1 MAGKFSIEG
10 AFSMSDRGSRVIGKI
25 ENRFD
30 SMSRKIQAKSAAVA
44 ARMGRMFDAAG
55 KGFQAFK
62 DKASEPLKA
71 IGGDLKTMGTAAVA
85 AGAAVGAGLV
95 SVMKTGMDFEKTLL
109 DAGNKFEP
117 GIKKTSALYATL
129 SKAAQDVGG
138 ATEFSSSQAAMALND
153 LAGAGFDAEAA
164 VAGLPKVVD
173 FATAASLDL
182 ASASEVAAKALG
194 AYGLKS
200 NDPAELAKNLEK
212 VTNVLMKTDALSS
225 TSVPALFE
233 ALKEGGPVA
242 RTAGASIEEFMAI
255 AGELGQAGIE
265 GSAAGTT
272 LKNMFLA
279 ISSPTDEA
287 AAAFTRFGIK
297 TKDAQG
303 NMRGA
308 IDVLADLSK
317 ATGKLGTADKAAAL
331 ESIFGKIPLAGVA
344 SVLDKTDTMRE
355 SKTALENSGG
365 QVALV
370 AASKRQST
378 QGSWDNLTS
387 GLEAVSLG
395 IFEIVGGPMKSLIDS
410 TTDWI
415 GKFKGD
421 AIPVVKAFVGGL
433 RDGFNAAW
441 PAIKAAVDILFNGF
455 GGKAEWLTRVKDFAV
470 VLGKVAAAAV
480 GVATVLGGMLA
491 ASIQVVTAAVN
502 ILTGAWNG
510 VIGGIGAAV
519 FAIDDFLANVAA
531 KWRAFNFAEWGMS
544 IVRGIVNGIK
554 SGASWIMEAIQGL
567 ADRMVE
573 KLKSALMINSPSKRM
588 AELGGYA
595 AAGVGVGWTEEM
607 PNVNRGIEASLDRS
621 AWMQPVNARSLGSD
635 FDPTS
640 RMPFA
645 GEFAPAAAQPSPT
658 PSGGGLTVDD
668 VRAAVREQ
676 IEITVRATD
685 GTSAEITKGA
695 KNAKVGLAPANPRSG
710 TM

>member
-10 AFSMSDRGSRVIGKI
+10 VFSMSDRGSRTIARI

-30 SMSRKIQAKSAAVA
+30 SMSRKIQAKSAAAA

-71 IGGDLKTMGTAAVA
+71 IGGDLKTMGTAAIA

-109 DAGNKFEP
+109 DAGNKFQP
-117 GIKKTSALYATL
+117 GIEKSSALFEKL

-138 ATEFSSSQAAMALND
+138 ATEFSSSQAAAALND
-153 LAGAGFDAEAA
+153 LADAGFDADAA
-164 VAGLPKVVD
+164 IAGLPKVVD

-182 ASASEVAAKALG
+182 TSASEVAAKALG

-225 TSVPALFE
+225 TSVPELFE

-242 RTAGASIEEFMAI
+242 RTAGASLEEFMAI

-265 GSAAGTT
+265 GSSAGTT

-279 ISSPTDEA
+279 ISAPTDEA

-297 TKDAQG
+297 TKDARG

-317 ATGKLGTADKAAAL
+317 ATSKLGTADKAAAL

-344 SVLDKTDTMRE
+344 SVLDKTDTMRDN
-355 SKTALENSGG
+355 KTALENSGG
-365 QVALV
+365 QVGLV

-415 GKFKGD
+415 GKFKGE
-421 AIPVVKAFVGGL
+421 AIPFVKEFVGGL

-441 PAIKAAVDILFNGF
+441 PAIKSAVDILFNGF
-455 GGKAEWLTRVKDFAV
+455 GGKTEWLGRVKEFAM
-470 VLGKVAAAAV
+470 VLGKVAAAAA

-491 ASIQVVTAAVN
+491 ASIQVVTGAVN

-510 VIGGIGAAV
+510 VINGIGAAI
-519 FAIDDFLANVAA
+519 FAIDDFLENVAA
-531 KWRAFNFAEWGMS
+531 KWKAFNFAEWGIS

-554 SGASWIMEAIQGL
+554 SGVGWVMDAIKGM
-567 ADRMVE
+567 ADAMIN

-588 AELGGYA
+588 AKLGEFA
-595 AAGVGVGWTEEM
+595 AAGVGVGWADEM
-607 PNVNRGIEASLDRS
+607 PSVDRGIEKSLNRS
-621 AWMQPVNARSLGSD
+621 ALMQPINALSLGSD
-635 FDPTS
+635 LDPAS
-640 RMPFA
+640 RGLSFSGAEP
-645 GEFAPAAAQPSPT
+645 APRVQLSPT
-658 PSGGGLTVDD
+658 PSGVNSDD
-668 VRAAVREQ
+668 LREAVRDHL
-676 IEITVRATD
+676 EITIRDESGRA
-685 GTSAEITKGA
+685 EVTKDPKA
-695 KNAKVGLAPANPRSG
+695 AKVKLAPGSARSG
-710 TM
+710 TL